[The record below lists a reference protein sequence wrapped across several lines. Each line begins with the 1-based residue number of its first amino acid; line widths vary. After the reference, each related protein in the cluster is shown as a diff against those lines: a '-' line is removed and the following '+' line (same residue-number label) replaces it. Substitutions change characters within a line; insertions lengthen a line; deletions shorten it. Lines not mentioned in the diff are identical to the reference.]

1 MPSSSNGLSL
11 RVVFP
16 SRRYVSEL
24 ETAFTE
30 QDESNHKFSNTLRTE
45 GRGIPPRN
53 SEMQLLDPS
62 MYEYE
67 TDLIQ
72 KRRMSI
78 RKAVNYS
85 VNEYEYPHTKT
96 GPLNDND
103 DVKKLVTAMQVFQR
117 RLDTAEDKFDV
128 HKISTAV
135 YVLSSTLMLLIGA
148 MHGFSTVPRFLDIPT
163 WLFFGSSLVQA
174 ITSIDMSLKYRA
186 NDPVVQKGFIGMASN
201 IISLAWA
208 NLFVSPFAPDA
219 FNNFYVGTGILAV
232 TLVPIMCI
240 SVHQMMSLRECIDH
254 RQIRNKEKGGDL
266 GAAGDILSYGLGTT
280 GGFVAGLV
288 SLPVLLDPSHDR
300 SWLLE
305 VNAKGLLPS
314 GDLFV
319 PYSYYSTVMTSAAV
333 AYGALAVTLRD
344 KKLISKQMEQTII
357 GVPTVLFVISL
368 LGVYGI
374 I

>member
-1 MPSSSNGLSL
+1 
-11 RVVFP
+11 
-16 SRRYVSEL
+16 
-24 ETAFTE
+24 
-30 QDESNHKFSNTLRTE
+30 
-45 GRGIPPRN
+45 
-53 SEMQLLDPS
+53 MQLLLDPS
-62 MYEYE
+62 IYE

-72 KRRMSI
+72 KRRISS
-78 RKAVNYS
+78 RKAVDYS
-85 VNEYEYPHTKT
+85 VTEHPHTKT
-96 GPLNDND
+96 AGPLND
-103 DVKKLVTAMQVFQR
+103 DVKKLVTAIQVFRR

-148 MHGFSTVPRFLDIPT
+148 MHGFSTVPRFLEIPT

-208 NLFVSPFAPDA
+208 NMFVSPFAPDA
-219 FNNFYVGTGILAV
+219 FNNFYVGTGVLSM
-232 TLVPIMCI
+232 TLIPVMYI
-240 SVHQMMSLRECIDH
+240 SVLQMMSLRECIDH

-266 GAAGDILSYGLGTT
+266 GAAGDILSYGLVTV

-288 SLPVLLDPSHDR
+288 SLLMLVDPSHDR

-305 VNAKGLLPS
+305 VNAKGSLPS

-319 PYSYYSTVMTSAAV
+319 PYSYYSAVMTSAAA
-333 AYGALAVTLRD
+333 AYGALAITLRD

-357 GVPTVLFVISL
+357 GVPTVLFVLSQ